1 MGDVLTSFVQDFQG
15 ERPRTNY
22 SGDGSSSPIG
32 RLVSINSS
40 KVKGLIYDVGSS
52 NGAAVPVSALRIGG
66 IVKVTTP
73 VGCRIGAG
81 VRLVGAAVTAHIRT
95 HDSKTIS
102 QRRRHRVPHGVGLR
116 VAVQKQERRARAAVT
131 QPQHTVGDR
140 DFFTLKP
147 SKNTLMKPDV
157 DRFSPETRS

>member
-40 KVKGLIYDVGSS
+40 KFKGLIFNAGSS
-52 NGAAVPVSALRIGG
+52 NGAAVPVLALRIGG

-73 VGCRIGAG
+73 VGCMIGAG
-81 VRLVGAAVTAHIRT
+81 VQTVGGAVTAQINTMVKQSASAGATAFHMAWVCGLPC
-95 HDSKTIS
+95 
-102 QRRRHRVPHGVGLR
+102 RRSSGEPVP
-116 VAVQKQERRARAAVT
+116 
-131 QPQHTVGDR
+131 P
-140 DFFTLKP
+140 
-147 SKNTLMKPDV
+147 
-157 DRFSPETRS
+157 

>member
-40 KVKGLIYDVGSS
+40 KVKGLIYDSGSS
-52 NGAAVPVSALRIGG
+52 NDAAVPVSALRIGG

-73 VGCRIGAG
+73 VGCMIGAG
-81 VRLVGAAVTAHIRT
+81 VRLVGGAVTAQINTMVKQSASAGATAFHMAWVRGLPCR
-95 HDSKTIS
+95 SRS
-102 QRRRHRVPHGVGLR
+102 GGPVP
-116 VAVQKQERRARAAVT
+116 
-131 QPQHTVGDR
+131 P
-140 DFFTLKP
+140 
-147 SKNTLMKPDV
+147 
-157 DRFSPETRS
+157 